1 MKKIIGFLFAIVL
14 FTSCSK
20 QDNFIEPN
28 NSSSNNQLFYRD
40 AHLAIQSFT
49 VSNTNTSAVQVDFS
63 TLYEKNIS
71 KIEIMSGE
79 TPNYLCAIYTVN
91 LTINSA
97 QLKSYSFADTKTSSS
112 TAYYMIKYTLTNGDF
127 GFTNVLKFQRNK

>member
-1 MKKIIGFLFAIVL
+1 MKKVLVFLFSIIL

-20 QDNFIEPN
+20 QDNFIEPT
-28 NSSSNNQLFYRD
+28 NSTTGNQLFYRD

-49 VSNTNTSAVQVDFS
+49 LSGTNNNSIQIDFS

-79 TPNYLCAIYTVN
+79 TPNYLCAVYTVN

-97 QLKSYSFADTKTSSS
+97 QLKNYSVTDSKTSSS
-112 TAYYMIKYTLTNGDF
+112 TAYYMIKYTLNNGDF
-127 GFTNVLKFQRNK
+127 GFTNVIKYQRNK